1 MRRRLLILLAAVL
14 AIVAGGSAVAWQW
27 AAQRMQA
34 RLAAWEADAAAQGW
48 TVTHQPA
55 RAGGWPFAVELTLPG
70 AAITGLP
77 QLAPGGV
84 AWSAARVVLRV
95 GLPEP
100 RLATL
105 RVEGAQRLRLGTATP
120 LSFQAD
126 RFMLTTALSTPARDV
141 AFDAGG
147 LRVDGGITVGLLQGL
162 FAAAG
167 GGGISARLS
176 AEAISF
182 PPPPAPQPPFGDHI
196 ASAIFEGALTGPL
209 PVAGQSLPTAV
220 AAWQAAGGSLSVSRF
235 ALGWGPLGASG
246 EITAALDAALQPV
259 GSAQLHLVGF
269 TAALQALTDARLL
282 AAPAA
287 RAAGAVLSLMATTPP
302 DGGSPTVTVPLELR
316 DRTLSMGHIP
326 LAKLPRFDWSAGA
339 RPGIVD
345 Q

>member
-14 AIVAGGSAVAWQW
+14 AIVAGGSAVAWRW
-27 AAQRMQA
+27 AVHRMQA

-48 TVTHQPA
+48 TVTHEPA

-70 AAITGLP
+70 TAITGLP

-105 RVEGAQRLRLGTATP
+105 RVEGAQHVRLGTATP
-120 LSFQAD
+120 LSFEAE
-126 RFMLTTALSTPARDV
+126 RFTLTSALSAPAHEV
-141 AFDAGG
+141 AFDVGG
-147 LRVDGGITVGLLQGL
+147 LRADGGITVGLLQGL
-162 FAAAG
+162 FATTAG
-167 GGGISARLS
+167 GGVTARLS
-176 AEAISF
+176 AEAIGF
-182 PPPPAPQPPFGDHI
+182 PPPPAPQPPFGNHI

-209 PVAGQSLPTAV
+209 PVAGQSLQ
-220 AAWQAAGGSLSVSRF
+220 AAAEAWRKAGGSLSASRF

-246 EITAALDAALQPV
+246 EGSATLDEALQPV
-259 GSAQLHLVGF
+259 GSARLHLVGF
-269 TAALQALTDARLL
+269 SAALQALADAHLL

-287 RAAGAVLSLMATTPP
+287 RAVGAVLSLMATVPP
-302 DGGSPTVTVPLELR
+302 DGGSPTVEVPLDLR

-326 LAKLPRFDWSAGA
+326 LAKLPRFDWSGGA
-339 RPGIVD
+339 RPGMVD